1 MLRATIQAIMSGFTA
16 VALFTLGWIWYY
28 VTLGWR
34 WYVNKVKEYRKREF
48 FTWRYRMTAVLI
60 FALVYLFVLRKFGHK

>member
-1 MLRATIQAIMSGFTA
+1 MSGFTA